1 MAYSRET
8 FSTISSFVKTRG
20 NRFTWNEVGIHYATL
35 NSLVKRGYLYKD
47 ESGYYT
53 VTTKGKMFANIEF
66 LTAGREYFCLRKKG
80 AKLGMMCSIKG
91 PDILDAWDNVW
102 DWDEEGLY
110 LSYHEPN
117 AVERFIGKKENN
129 NA

>member
-1 MAYSRET
+1 MAYNRET
-8 FSTISSFVKTRG
+8 FPTIARYVKDHG
-20 NRFTWNEVGIHYATL
+20 NCFTWKEVGIHYATL
-35 NSLVKRGYLYKD
+35 NSLMKRGYLNKSD
-47 ESGYYT
+47 SGSYH
-53 VTTKGKMFANIEF
+53 VELKGQIFANIEY
-66 LTAGREYFCLRKKG
+66 LTTGREYFCLRKKG

-102 DWDEEGLY
+102 DWDDEGLY
-110 LSYHEPN
+110 LSFHEPN